1 MSDTKDPK
9 GFFTYFHHAAV
20 IHQLSDVCAGRVY
33 KALLDYG
40 DTGELPDFSGSE
52 TCAIVFTMLRTE
64 IDYNFERYQQE
75 CENRRRAAERR
86 EAKKREKAAQ
96 ARSSPDHDRPQEAQL

>member
-1 MSDTKDPK
+1 MSDTKNPK

-20 IHQLSDVCAGRVY
+20 IRQRSDTNAGRVY

-40 DTGELPDFSGSE
+40 STGELPDFSDSDA
-52 TCAIVFTMLRTE
+52 CAIVFTMLRTE

-75 CENRRRAAERR
+75 CENRRIAAERR

-96 ARSSPDHDRPQEAQL
+96 AQLPADHDRPQEAQS